1 MRKKTAQI
9 CDFVTGYKCILEKVF
24 SKKVRS
30 WIDYLFHSTQNLCMC
45 RIHAVF
51 SSKQLHKRNILQEVY
66 MPNRLPATV
75 ANKIQKLMVGKNLPR
90 NPTTILTAQECS
102 RVPCFLERLWRTIGK
117 ANLERKV
124 LLCATR
130 RKKSRR

>member
-75 ANKIQKLMVGKNLPR
+75 ANKIQKLMVVKNLPR
-90 NPTTILTAQECS
+90 NPTTYCS
-102 RVPCFLERLWRTIGK
+102 GVQPCSLLLGRLWRTIGK
-117 ANLERKV
+117 AKLERKV